1 MCKPYSCASF
11 YMDNIDS
18 CAIKLTQ
25 LRELRAIHCDICAIK
40 AKIGAI
46 ITKMCVIQVDSP
58 INPSAILKSRMRVLL
73 PNRGEMLLSAP
84 NLTVHCLP

>member
-58 INPSAILKSRMRVLL
+58 HKSKRHSEIQNESASSESRRNAVE
-73 PNRGEMLLSAP
+73 RA
-84 NLTVHCLP
+84 